1 MGDSVVWFS
10 GQFGFCVDIPVTV
23 AVEAG
28 WWEVG
33 RPLAERADPACTLKW
48 PGGLLMFRFSQMI
61 LLLLLCSEVGCQGA
75 KFWKK
80 SDTTSRQS
88 QVAVEQDKP
97 ESKKDFE
104 KSRFSFA
111 KFTNRKSAAAD
122 ESSDE
127 AEPLIDQQMDMLLQ
141 QGQQALEQNDLAG
154 AQQAYREILLSEP
167 TNAAANHGLAMA
179 ADLERRW
186 KDAEYHYLQALKASP
201 SDANILS
208 DLGYSCL
215 LQRREAEAARYLNQ
229 ALAIDAKHE
238 NARVNLALLDLQQ
251 GRAEAAEQRL
261 RELYGNTAR
270 ATEMMAQLQ
279 YQASEAAAGVPQSLD
294 SFDELSELPPGLSL
308 DQIQEMARQER
319 DAAMRRRVQENSG
332 RSVPGWGAGAEQQ
345 SNQGWSGGQP
355 DSGMPSMPPL
365 DSQEAAQAGYRGQW
379 PTGPANTRTASWNQ
393 MPAAQSGT
401 PYGGA
406 MGTTG
411 NSYGYRSQQAIQPSS
426 WVQPA
431 PYAAGS
437 GYRSGGLN
445 RASETAGLQN
455 RQVMPGSGVNSSSG
469 LPRASTMNP
478 GAGWGGSQQAGTRVG
493 APAVPMQTGSPIPIR
508 SGMGAARGGQSYG
521 NPAGMQIQGSQSA
534 SAGGWQ
540 QSAPVGPQAGLNGM
554 EAGWGEELPVE
565 GLNAGPGSLFPVY
578 ADNSRGAMANEGV
591 MPVGFATDGVGAN
604 GVQQS
609 VAAGGQPLNDAF
621 YYGPP
626 QSLLPGQELSDQ
638 MSLQAAERAAAQ
650 GGYEAWPAAVPAV
663 TPMQAYDQQR
673 NAIHQQFRGMQQ
685 GQRAVQRGI
694 Q

>member
-1 MGDSVVWFS
+1 MGDSAVWFS
-10 GQFGFCVDIPVTV
+10 RQFGFCVDIPVIV

-88 QVAVEQDKP
+88 QVAVEKDKP
-97 ESKKDFE
+97 ESKKDSE

-201 SDANILS
+201 NDANILS

-332 RSVPGWGAGAEQQ
+332 RSVPGWGAGAPTPAPPLFTLPWALMELRI
-345 SNQGWSGGQP
+345 SP
-355 DSGMPSMPPL
+355 DSTS
-365 DSQEAAQAGYRGQW
+365 
-379 PTGPANTRTASWNQ
+379 
-393 MPAAQSGT
+393 
-401 PYGGA
+401 
-406 MGTTG
+406 
-411 NSYGYRSQQAIQPSS
+411 
-426 WVQPA
+426 
-431 PYAAGS
+431 
-437 GYRSGGLN
+437 
-445 RASETAGLQN
+445 
-455 RQVMPGSGVNSSSG
+455 
-469 LPRASTMNP
+469 
-478 GAGWGGSQQAGTRVG
+478 
-493 APAVPMQTGSPIPIR
+493 
-508 SGMGAARGGQSYG
+508 
-521 NPAGMQIQGSQSA
+521 
-534 SAGGWQ
+534 
-540 QSAPVGPQAGLNGM
+540 
-554 EAGWGEELPVE
+554 
-565 GLNAGPGSLFPVY
+565 
-578 ADNSRGAMANEGV
+578 
-591 MPVGFATDGVGAN
+591 
-604 GVQQS
+604 
-609 VAAGGQPLNDAF
+609 
-621 YYGPP
+621 
-626 QSLLPGQELSDQ
+626 
-638 MSLQAAERAAAQ
+638 
-650 GGYEAWPAAVPAV
+650 
-663 TPMQAYDQQR
+663 
-673 NAIHQQFRGMQQ
+673 
-685 GQRAVQRGI
+685 
-694 Q
+694 

>member
-97 ESKKDFE
+97 ESKKDSE

-201 SDANILS
+201 NDANILS

-261 RELYGNTAR
+261 REIGSRRPLVHL
-270 ATEMMAQLQ
+270 AQGRIGRNKLGD
-279 YQASEAAAGVPQSLD
+279 SVDLEALLNCQGP
-294 SFDELSELPPGLSL
+294 SL
-308 DQIQEMARQER
+308 DQFARARSGDGRAKDMAF
-319 DAAMRRRVQENSG
+319 RRRHHLHEAMNLALGLCAIVLVKWQIG
-332 RSVPGWGAGAEQQ
+332 RAHV
-345 SNQGWSGGQP
+345 
-355 DSGMPSMPPL
+355 
-365 DSQEAAQAGYRGQW
+365 
-379 PTGPANTRTASWNQ
+379 
-393 MPAAQSGT
+393 
-401 PYGGA
+401 
-406 MGTTG
+406 
-411 NSYGYRSQQAIQPSS
+411 
-426 WVQPA
+426 
-431 PYAAGS
+431 
-437 GYRSGGLN
+437 
-445 RASETAGLQN
+445 
-455 RQVMPGSGVNSSSG
+455 
-469 LPRASTMNP
+469 
-478 GAGWGGSQQAGTRVG
+478 
-493 APAVPMQTGSPIPIR
+493 
-508 SGMGAARGGQSYG
+508 
-521 NPAGMQIQGSQSA
+521 
-534 SAGGWQ
+534 
-540 QSAPVGPQAGLNGM
+540 
-554 EAGWGEELPVE
+554 
-565 GLNAGPGSLFPVY
+565 
-578 ADNSRGAMANEGV
+578 
-591 MPVGFATDGVGAN
+591 
-604 GVQQS
+604 
-609 VAAGGQPLNDAF
+609 
-621 YYGPP
+621 
-626 QSLLPGQELSDQ
+626 
-638 MSLQAAERAAAQ
+638 
-650 GGYEAWPAAVPAV
+650 
-663 TPMQAYDQQR
+663 
-673 NAIHQQFRGMQQ
+673 
-685 GQRAVQRGI
+685 
-694 Q
+694 